1 MAEELISKYV
11 DREKFGED
19 TKFIQD
25 QLKLVYSAYDQLSK
39 VKVDLTTS
47 VKSGDVAKNA
57 EAGLKATI
65 KLKEE
70 TKAYVQTLSQRFASE
85 AKLETI
91 QTNYAKQTAVNRVE
105 TQKLTA
111 EMKANAQAELAVV
124 GSRERAI
131 AQIKVLTQQKD
142 KLNLINKEE
151 KKQYDD
157 IVVKIERYNKFL
169 KETGTTAEKQKQNI
183 GNYSGA
189 VVILQKSLADV
200 NTKMEVMLREGKQ
213 QTDVYKQLEKEA
225 GLLNQLVNSQS
236 AGFANAAVEI
246 RANTKALIDL
256 ENAGLKGSKTYQE
269 LALKTGELKDQ
280 LADVKAATKNLGS
293 DTFVFDGLIGAA
305 QGLAGAYGAVQGAA
319 ALFGDENE
327 ELQKTFV
334 KLQAVMTILQSLQAV
349 QNALQKENSAMLLVQ
364 DLRTKALIFSQS
376 VYTAVVGAST
386 GALKA
391 FRIALLLSGIGVI
404 IGLILVAANAMG
416 VFGGETE
423 KTTEEINAQTEALE
437 KHKKALGDISDEQEK
452 QRNRNKGNLNELK
465 RELEIAE
472 ARGVSEQKLQ
482 AIRNQ
487 IFEREQFNLK
497 VRQETF
503 RGNATEEAD
512 IEEQLKDL
520 KNKNIA
526 ENLAAQKNANDKAQ
540 KDREKNIEKQ
550 KDIAKREAAA
560 TFQIIKESAEE
571 KARLLLNDAENEK
584 LSVLDRLEALRL
596 YKEQREVIL
605 LAQKRFDLQN
615 KELTPAEKLAIENK
629 YSIDSNL
636 ILEDYFGKREQLY
649 KDNAA
654 AIKEHVAEMR
664 KNLDESF
671 NKTDSQESLD
681 AEKQRFEELKKLD
694 LDFTEGRI
702 TNIEDYNKSKE
713 DINKRYDKQDLER
726 QIQHYTDL
734 LQIQAIFGEDTI
746 ETERKILELKKAL
759 YDKDAA
765 NFNDAEAKKK
775 QAKQEVATKREEAIR
790 AGAVVLQNIVLGQY
804 DKEKN
809 KIQELIQ
816 QIDIKKEKEIEAVN
830 LSLLSEQEKVN
841 AISLINVKAQ
851 SQKDELARRQK
862 KLDYDAAVFNR
873 GIAIAEII
881 ANTAIATTK
890 ALSNPSL
897 VPWVIAL
904 GAFQLAA
911 TLARPIPKFKEGLYT
926 DYEGLAIVGDGG
938 KAEVHERADGSFSF
952 TPKTDTLTHVGKGD
966 RIHPDADQWVNSIIA
981 AAFRDSKINEYAPGA
996 TKVDNGIEKKLTILT
1011 NTIRNKKELH
1021 VRAGF
1026 NSVMSIHK
1034 YGDWWVN
1041 YINEQTDF

>member
-47 VKSGDVAKNA
+47 VKGADVTKSA
-57 EAGLKATI
+57 EEGVKATI

-70 TKAYVQTLSQRFASE
+70 TKAYLQTLAQRFASE
-85 AKLETI
+85 AKLDTL
-91 QTNYAKQTAVNRVE
+91 QTNYAKSTITNRVE

-111 EMKANAQAELAVV
+111 EIKAGAQAELATI

-131 AQIKVLTQQKD
+131 AQVKVLTQQKD
-142 KLNLINKEE
+142 KLNLINAEE
-151 KKQYDD
+151 KKQYDA
-157 IVVKIERYNKFL
+157 IVVKIERYNNFL
-169 KETGTTAEKQKQNI
+169 KETGTTAEKQKINI

-189 VVILQKSLADV
+189 VKILEKSLQDANAKLEIMVRD
-200 NTKMEVMLREGKQ
+200 GKQ
-213 QTDVYKQLEKEA
+213 ASDSYKLLEKEA
-225 GLLNQLVNSQS
+225 GLLNQLVASQN

-256 ENAGLKGSKTYQE
+256 ENAGLKGSKMYKE
-269 LALKTGELKDQ
+269 LALETGKLKDQ
-280 LADVKAATKNLGS
+280 LSDVKTATKNLGS

-334 KLQAVMTILQSLQAV
+334 KLQAVMTVLQSLQAV
-349 QNALQKENSAMLLVQ
+349 ANALQKENAAMLLIQ
-364 DLRTKALIFSQS
+364 DVRTKALAFSQA
-376 VYTAVVGAST
+376 VYTAAVGAST
-386 GALKA
+386 GALRA

-423 KTTEEINAQTEALE
+423 KTTEEIEAQTKALE
-437 KHKKALGDISDEQEK
+437 DHKKALEDVSDEQEK
-452 QRNRNKGNLNELK
+452 QRNRRGNNLNELK

-472 ARGVSEQKLQ
+472 ARGASELKLQ
-482 AIRNQ
+482 ALRNQ
-487 IFEREQFNLK
+487 IYEREQFNLK
-497 VRQETF
+497 VRRETF

-512 IEEQLKDL
+512 IDEQLKDL

-526 ENLAAQKNANDKAQ
+526 ENIAAQKNANDKAI
-540 KDREKNIEKQ
+540 KEREKNAEKQ
-550 KDIAKREAAA
+550 KELGKREAAA
-560 TFQIIKESAEE
+560 LFQIIKESAEE
-571 KARLLLNDAENEK
+571 KARLLSNDFENEK
-584 LSVLDRLEALRL
+584 LSLADRLSALAQF
-596 YKEQREVIL
+596 KEQRESIL

-615 KELTPAEKLAIENK
+615 KDLTPGEKLAIENK

-636 ILEDYFGKREQLY
+636 ILEDYFNKREQLY
-649 KDNAA
+649 KDNKE
-654 AIKEHVAEMR
+654 AIKEQVIEMR

-671 NKTDSQESLD
+671 NKTNSQESLN
-681 AEKQRFEELKKLD
+681 AEKGRFEELKKLD
-694 LDFTEGRI
+694 LDFAAGRI
-702 TNIEDYNKSKE
+702 KNIEDYNKSKE
-713 DINKRYDKQDLER
+713 QINKRYDVEDLLR
-726 QIQHYTDL
+726 QIKHYEDL
-734 LQIQAIFGEDTI
+734 LQIQTIFGEDTLD
-746 ETERKILELKKAL
+746 TEKALLEAKKAL
-759 YDKDAA
+759 YDKDTA
-765 NFNDAEAKKK
+765 NFNDAAAKKK
-775 QAKQEVATKREEAIR
+775 KDEQEVADKREEAIR
-790 AGAVVLQNIVLGQY
+790 AGAQVFENIVLGQY

-809 KIQELIQ
+809 QIQELIQ
-816 QIDIKKEKEIEAVN
+816 QIDIKKEKEIAAVN
-830 LSLLSEQEKVN
+830 SSLLSEQEKVN

-873 GIAIAEII
+873 GVAIAEII
-881 ANTAIATTK
+881 ANTAIAVTK
-890 ALSNPSL
+890 AASNPPL
-897 VPWVIAL
+897 VPWVLAL

-911 TLARPIPKFKEGLYT
+911 TLAKPIPKFKEGLYT
-926 DYEGLAIVGDGG
+926 DYEGLAVVGDGG
-938 KAEVHERADGSFSF
+938 KAEVHEKADGSFSF
-952 TPKTDTLTHVGKGD
+952 TPNTDTLTHVSKGD
-966 RIHPDADQWVNSIIA
+966 RIYPDANKWVESIIA
-981 AAFRDSKINEYAPGA
+981 AAFRDSKINEYVPGA
-996 TKVDNGIEKKLTILT
+996 AKVDNGIEKKLTILT

-1034 YGDWWVN
+1034 YGDWWVK